1 MLKPSLLEMTLYGF
15 QAALVAQSQLCIGL
29 FEVDVFIQQKV
40 VVELFFAGK
49 KLVANRTFI
58 SLFAVFSPVLDERV
72 LLAKWTFLTNIGKK
86 SLKTLYGKDSS
97 DFYQPKCPLSL
108 FSLYSAKLHTVIQVS
123 ASSSAAS

>member
-72 LLAKWTFLTNIGKK
+72 LLAKWTFLMNIGKK

-108 FSLYSAKLHTVIQVS
+108 YPKQWFHKI
-123 ASSSAAS
+123 

>member
-108 FSLYSAKLHTVIQVS
+108 FSPQRCCTKAHK
-123 ASSSAAS
+123 AR